1 MCPVANFH
9 NPFPKALQEIL
20 QQNNSRRLFAA
31 QKKLGL
37 SMRHLQLAIAEPT
50 KSYIYYQEAIALCEE
65 LEPSIKWN
73 FMSYEDLQSFFLVVP
88 LQDEHPD
95 IWNLLYQRNIK
106 TISYEEYQ
114 TLLEF
119 YKKFTED
126 SKCSE

>member
-1 MCPVANFH
+1 MSFSR
-9 NPFPKALQEIL
+9 NPSPESIQEFLQK
-20 QQNNSRRLFAA
+20 NNSRRLFAA

-37 SMRHLQLAIAEPT
+37 SLTHLQLAIAEPT
-50 KSYIYYQEAIALCEE
+50 KSYICYQEAIALCEE
-65 LEPSIKWN
+65 LDPSIKWN
-73 FMSYEDLQSFFLVVP
+73 FMSYEDLQSFFLVEP
-88 LQDEHPD
+88 LHDDHPD

-119 YKKFTED
+119 YKKFTEG